1 MQGIAMTQLKG
12 PKFVQY
18 FQPVLSALKAL
29 GSSATPKEVFEWIES
44 SIQVPKSE
52 IEEINK
58 SGQSKFENKVHW
70 ARFYLAKAGYIET
83 EKRGIWVLTDM
94 GRKANLTHSV
104 ALKIF
109 HNVRLEGNWN
119 KEEQSETSTSDIDS
133 AQASTSSNLVDEN
146 ASPDDDLYINQ
157 KDIQDQLFEI
167 LQNLDDK
174 GFEELSARL
183 LRHLGFESVNVT
195 GRTGDEGIDGEGYL
209 RLNRFVRTKVMF
221 QCKRYTAPVGPGAI
235 RDFRGAIQ
243 GRAERGIFLTTAN
256 FTRAAKEA
264 AARENATPIELVEI
278 DDIITLLIEERLGV
292 SETKALKLDLSF
304 FKPYSRS

>member
-1 MQGIAMTQLKG
+1 MTDL
-12 PKFVQY
+12 
-18 FQPVLSALKAL
+18 
-29 GSSATPKEVFEWIES
+29 
-44 SIQVPKSE
+44 
-52 IEEINK
+52 
-58 SGQSKFENKVHW
+58 
-70 ARFYLAKAGYIET
+70 
-83 EKRGIWVLTDM
+83 
-94 GRKANLTHSV
+94 GRKANLTHDD
-104 ALKIF
+104 ALKVF
-109 HNVRLEGNWN
+109 HNVRIEGNWG
-119 KEEQSETSTSDIDS
+119 KEDRSEAAPSPS
-133 AQASTSSNLVDEN
+133 QNNQPVASQDAVDDN
-146 ASPDDDLYINQ
+146 TSPDDDQYINQ
-157 KDIQDQLFEI
+157 KDVQDQLFDI

-174 GFEELSARL
+174 GFEELCARL

-195 GRTGDEGIDGEGYL
+195 GRKGDEGIDGEGYL

-292 SETKALKLDLSF
+292 SETKALKLDPTF
-304 FKPYSRS
+304 FKPYSRL